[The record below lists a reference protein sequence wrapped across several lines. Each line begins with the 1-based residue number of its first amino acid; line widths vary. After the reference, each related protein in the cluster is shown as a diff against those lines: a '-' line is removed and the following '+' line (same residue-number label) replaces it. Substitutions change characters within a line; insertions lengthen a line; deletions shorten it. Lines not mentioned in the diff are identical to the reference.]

1 MAQTVLVADDSVASQ
16 RLFEMVLTREGF
28 DVVTVGSGPDVL
40 HRVKEK
46 QPDLALIDAVMPGVD
61 GYQICQSLKKDPQFK
76 NLPVIMLAGAYEDID
91 RQRGE
96 SIVGAHAILDKPATS
111 QVIIAKVKELL
122 AAQQAVTAKT
132 SVVEV
137 VQEPTFVE
145 EEYEFDDDSEEVDL
159 AVESELLEEEA
170 DWEEPD
176 EDVEEF
182 SDDVEEL
189 DEAEGLDDVEEL
201 DEFEDI
207 DDVAGAGI
215 SELDS
220 DVGLDEIE
228 AIEEIEEVNADDVFE
243 DMFSVPQEAIASQAH
258 VSPAVSPETFAVSNE
273 QLDAVAEEIAKR
285 VAAKLGPVLLQS
297 LTAYVLQ
304 LPSVR
309 QIVDDAS
316 KSLVQEILPDIQDS
330 FK

>member
-28 DVVTVGSGPDVL
+28 DVITVGSGSDVL
-40 HRVKEK
+40 RRVKEK

-61 GYQICQSLKKDPQFK
+61 GYLICQSLKKDPQLK
-76 NLPVIMLAGAYEDID
+76 DLPIIMLAGSYEDVD

-122 AAQQAVTAKT
+122 AAQQPAAVEAKAG
-132 SVVEV
+132 VAEV
-137 VQEPTFVE
+137 VQEPSFVE
-145 EEYEFDDDSEEVDL
+145 EEYEFDEDSEEVDL

-170 DWEEPD
+170 EWEEP
-176 EDVEEF
+176 EDDLEDFAEEVEEY
-182 SDDVEEL
+182 EEA
-189 DEAEGLDDVEEL
+189 AEI
-201 DEFEDI
+201 DEFEEI
-207 DDVAGAGI
+207 DGGVEVDEVA
-215 SELDS
+215 
-220 DVGLDEIE
+220 
-228 AIEEIEEVNADDVFE
+228 AIEEIDEADLDDVFE
-243 DMFSVPQEAIASQAH
+243 DIAPVPLETAAPQMQTST
-258 VSPAVSPETFAVSNE
+258 AVSQQAIGGISPE
-273 QLDAVAEEIAKR
+273 QLDAVADEIAKR

-304 LPSVR
+304 LPSVQR
-309 QIVDDAS
+309 IVDDTS
-316 KSLVQEILPDIQDS
+316 KSLVQEILPDIQNS